1 MCRRH
6 VTKARANM
14 PQCKRLKQSA
24 FGRFMSPMVL
34 RRICAILLAAALSVA
49 GFGLVASHGVLRV
62 AASDAARP
70 DAIMSMAAPDC
81 HGHATAPD
89 DRPTPAQSKDFH
101 VCSDMCCVIL
111 ATALPPVTPFV
122 APPPVLAEAMI
133 QPETLRRAP
142 PAPPPRT

>member
-1 MCRRH
+1 MKRH
-6 VTKARANM
+6 EALRISFQAMSEIAIIGHLADTALAKAL
-14 PQCKRLKQSA
+14 P
-24 FGRFMSPMVL
+24 PE
-34 RRICAILLAAALSVA
+34 LSVA
-49 GFGLVASHGVLRV
+49 GFGLVASHGVLHV

-89 DRPTPAQSKDFH
+89 DSPTPAQSKDFH

>member
-1 MCRRH
+1 M
-6 VTKARANM
+6 
-14 PQCKRLKQSA
+14 KQEDALRISFQA
-24 FGRFMSPMVL
+24 MSE
-34 RRICAILLAAALSVA
+34 IAIIGHLAATALAKALPPELSVA
-49 GFGLVASHGVLRV
+49 GFGLVASHGVLHV

-89 DRPTPAQSKDFH
+89 DSPTPAQSKDFH